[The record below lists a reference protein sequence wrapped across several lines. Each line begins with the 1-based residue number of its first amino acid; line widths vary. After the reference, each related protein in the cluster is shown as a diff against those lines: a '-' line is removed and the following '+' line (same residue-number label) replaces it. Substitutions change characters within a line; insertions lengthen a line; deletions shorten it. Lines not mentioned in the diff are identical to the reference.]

1 MTFFGWM
8 TEEEKR
14 SQFAREEEGEK
25 MHEEE
30 EIRRR
35 MKLVCKGNLLQG
47 EYGEKCN
54 QGNE

>member
-14 SQFAREEEGEK
+14 SQFAKEEGEK

-35 MKLVCKGNLLQG
+35 MKWVCKGNLLQG
-47 EYGEKCN
+47 EYGAKCN
-54 QGNE
+54 QGKE